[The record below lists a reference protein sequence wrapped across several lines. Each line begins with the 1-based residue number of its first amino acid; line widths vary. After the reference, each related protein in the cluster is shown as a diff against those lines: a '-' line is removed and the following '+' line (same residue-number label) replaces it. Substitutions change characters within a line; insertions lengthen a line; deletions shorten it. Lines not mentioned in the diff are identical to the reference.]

1 MINNNHKINI
11 ELEGTLAL
19 QDEGYDFFV
28 GDTNISEI
36 LNKIY
41 TTEPYAAYIS
51 IYANAKKLFEE
62 EGVLDIRKSEGVYGY
77 HLDSMDLEK
86 VLFDNTGNRVSIIIK
101 ELGEQTNYEKYRAS

>member
-1 MINNNHKINI
+1 MINHNHKVNI
-11 ELEGTLAL
+11 ELEGTLTL
-19 QDEGYDFFV
+19 PDEGYDFYV

-62 EGVLDIRKSEGVYGY
+62 EGVLDIRENEKIYGY
-77 HLDSMDLEK
+77 HLDDVNLDE
-86 VLFDNTGNRVSIIIK
+86 VLFNNTGNRVNIIIK
-101 ELGEQTNYEKYRAS
+101 EIGEQTNHEKYKAS